1 MAEVLRSSTDAR
13 KISRLLPRT
22 PAARGGPF
30 SIAAGGYLLAVAAI
44 VAASWHRAQNHFIY
58 PLDDVYINMA
68 VAKNFALHGVWGVSP
83 FEFSSSTS
91 SPLYILVLTAVYR
104 LFGVNRYAPLL
115 LSAGFGLGAL
125 YVGARILRSFRVR
138 HQTAGLL
145 AMVLLA
151 PLFAV
156 GALGMEHSLHLLLTL
171 LFLEYFDAG
180 AEQAGTVAGEGER
193 GAALWLIG
201 LITAVMCGVR
211 YEGVLMAAVG
221 TLVLLLRGRYLRAAV
236 VGVSAWVPVG
246 LYAAFSTMHG
256 GYWLPNS
263 VAIKGLKVTG
273 LSLAERLSGLL
284 FVVRN
289 NAVRGPHVPLLAA
302 GLLVLM
308 FPLRRRERR
317 LAGMLA
323 VLAGTALLHVATADV
338 GWAFRYETYLVG
350 AACIV
355 LAAGL
360 PRMKRLSDAWK
371 LGTCLPLAMCLVVLM
386 MRSYL
391 AATLLPEYS
400 RAIFLQQWQMAR
412 FLSAAYPGGSVA
424 ANDIGAINYLG
435 DLHTLD
441 LVGLANA
448 KVFEAKRDDDFRT
461 ELIDELS
468 RDRQVQVAVV
478 YDSWFAEEPSI
489 PVLSGPPLPDSWLR
503 VRRWTVPEK
512 QQLGDRTISW
522 YAVQPAEAASLRV
535 KLLHFEK
542 DLPDAVAVSD

>member
-1 MAEVLRSSTDAR
+1 MV
-13 KISRLLPRT
+13 
-22 PAARGGPF
+22 
-30 SIAAGGYLLAVAAI
+30 AGI
-44 VAASWHRAQNHFIY
+44 VAVSWHRAQGHFIY

-83 FEFSSSTS
+83 YEFSSSTS
-91 SPLYILVLTAVYR
+91 SPFYILVLAAVYR
-104 LFGVNRYAPLL
+104 LFGVDQYAPLL
-115 LSAGFGLGAL
+115 LSASFGLGAL
-125 YVGARILRSFRVR
+125 YVGARILRSFRVG

-171 LFLEYFDAG
+171 LFLEHFQDGGELAG
-180 AEQAGTVAGEGER
+180 SVAGEGEHSA
-193 GAALWLIG
+193 GPWLIG

-211 YEGVLMAAVG
+211 YEGILVAAVG
-221 TLVLLLRGRYLRAAV
+221 TLVLLLRSRYLRAAV

-246 LYAAFSTMHG
+246 LYAAFSVMHG

-263 VAIKGLKVTG
+263 VAIKGLKVAG
-273 LSLAERLSGLL
+273 LSPVERLSGLM
-284 FVVRN
+284 FVFRN
-289 NAVRGPHVPLLAA
+289 NAIRGPHVPLMAA

-308 FPLRRRERR
+308 FSLWRRERR
-317 LAGMLA
+317 LAGMIA
-323 VLAGTALLHVATADV
+323 VLAGAALLHVATADV
-338 GWAFRYETYLVG
+338 GWAFRYETYLIG

-360 PRMKRLSDAWK
+360 PRIQGLGPAWK
-371 LGTCLPLAMCLVVLM
+371 LGTWLPLAGCLAVLI

-400 RAIFLQQWQMAR
+400 RTIFLQQWQMAR
-412 FLSAAYPGGSVA
+412 FLQAAYPGGSVA

-448 KVFEAKRDDDFRT
+448 EVFEAKREDDFRT
-461 ELIDELS
+461 ELIDRLS

-478 YDSWFAEEPSI
+478 YDSWFTEEPSVPI
-489 PVLSGPPLPDSWLR
+489 FSGPPLPDSWVR

-512 QQLGDRTISW
+512 QQLGSRTISW
-522 YAVQPAEAASLRV
+522 YAVEPAEAVSLRG
-535 KLLHFEK
+535 KLLQFEK
-542 DLPDAVAVSD
+542 DLPKAITVSD